1 MRSISVDC
9 LGDSITASIVS
20 PSYPRLLKEMF
31 TEAGLESVQ
40 VNNRGKNGFTVADF
54 LEFFQNSKQEN
65 SSEADFY
72 LILLGSNDTRSTVQT
87 SLQDYEKT
95 YRRMI
100 QEVQRHASDHHYE
113 TEILLGKL
121 PPYYGPVT
129 ILWQGEKHTFDAAQ
143 RISDELNPCIEK
155 IAADFNL
162 RVVDLYSP
170 MSQMGTS
177 VYQDGI
183 HPNKRGNGILAR
195 IWFESLLPLVRKS
208 LEGKSADS

>member
-1 MRSISVDC
+1 
-9 LGDSITASIVS
+9 
-20 PSYPRLLKEMF
+20 
-31 TEAGLESVQ
+31 
-40 VNNRGKNGFTVADF
+40 
-54 LEFFQNSKQEN
+54 
-65 SSEADFY
+65 
-72 LILLGSNDTRSTVQT
+72 
-87 SLQDYEKT
+87 
-95 YRRMI
+95 MI

-183 HPNKRGNGILAR
+183 HPNKEATGFSPDLVR
-195 IWFESLLPLVRKS
+195 SLLPLVRKS